1 VKERHEY
8 VKVVLVT
15 GDRNWTDREKIRGVL
30 TDYDP
35 LTTLIVEGG
44 ARGADTIAREVAE
57 ELGFDVLEV
66 KADWER
72 YGRAA
77 GPVRNKLMYDKSHPD
92 VVEAFHGNIGASK
105 GTKHMVEYSKKGG
118 TPVRVTT

>member
-1 VKERHEY
+1 MKERHEY
-8 VKVVLVT
+8 ATVVLVT
-15 GDRNWTDREKIRGVL
+15 GDRNWTDREKIRQVL
-30 TDYDP
+30 TEYDP

-44 ARGADTIAREVAE
+44 ARGADTIAREIAE

-66 KADWER
+66 KAQWEK

-77 GPVRNKLMYDKSHPD
+77 GAVRNKLMYDKSHPT
-92 VVEAFHGNIGASK
+92 VVEAFHSNLGASK